1 MASSGDQVTNFSV
14 KIRILRSSYTDLLD
28 ASNPHL
34 SPFRPGMSA
43 TVEILTHTEQN
54 VLSVPIMAVTTRS
67 AVDAK
72 ATEADAPLDEVVF
85 VYKNGKVKMQKV
97 KTGIQDMNYIRII
110 EGLKPND
117 EIVSGPYSA
126 ISKTLKDSMEVQ
138 VVDASE
144 LYNAQ
149 NQ

>member
-1 MASSGDQVTNFSV
+1 
-14 KIRILRSSYTDLLD
+14 
-28 ASNPHL
+28 
-34 SPFRPGMSA
+34 MSA